1 MDFCAN
7 TAVTDIPLQQPKAV
21 LEDDPAES
29 PQLAALTSAAVT
41 SKPMAKI
48 NTAETESGAEKTL
61 KELYEADEA
70 SSFDSITE
78 QTRVSL
84 ARFENLRKELASSQ
98 FKQELLSEAQPIDTP
113 KALSQPCSAETS
125 SENEKTTGP
134 ALLEETLVQRRHSV
148 NFDKKATVAS
158 ASEQPKEEDHLDSL
172 DAFIDECESEV
183 KTTAP
188 SQSGNQSS

>member
-7 TAVTDIPLQQPKAV
+7 TAVTDIPLEQPKAV
-21 LEDDPAES
+21 LEDDLAEA
-29 PQLAALTSAAVT
+29 PQQAALTSAAVT

-113 KALSQPCSAETS
+113 KALS
-125 SENEKTTGP
+125 
-134 ALLEETLVQRRHSV
+134 
-148 NFDKKATVAS
+148 
-158 ASEQPKEEDHLDSL
+158 
-172 DAFIDECESEV
+172 
-183 KTTAP
+183 
-188 SQSGNQSS
+188 